1 MPRSSMMSSGTELDA
16 ALDEFAIHD
25 LDEVRLACLVCRHQ
39 GQTVAFAQL
48 LHRLLVG
55 VVDNHRIELEARL

>member
-1 MPRSSMMSSGTELDA
+1 
-16 ALDEFAIHD
+16 LDEFAIHD